1 MNSYRN
7 WAKDLVFLLIY
18 MMSGLVLVLI
28 IDGLLSGTDLTP
40 LNTAVEQFISHFRTP
55 FMTNL
60 MIFVTYIG
68 SPFVLFS
75 VACFLSVVLILHKD
89 SYNALIFLISIMLSV
104 ISFIVLKESFHVSR
118 PDNGLLDFNGWSF
131 PSGHATVAT
140 AFFFSLAHSFFNY
153 SRKVWAKIL
162 VSWGSIFAISIICF
176 SRLYLGAHLM
186 LDILGGIALGLLSV
200 SFVVLFF
207 SIFLGERGL
216 RRVR

>member
-1 MNSYRN
+1 MHLFRN

-40 LNTAVEQFISHFRTP
+40 LNSTVEQFISNFRTP

-75 VACFLSVVLILHKD
+75 VACFLSFFLILHKD
-89 SYNALIFLISIMLSV
+89 SYNAMIFILSIMLSV
-104 ISFIVLKESFHVSR
+104 ISFVVLKESFQVSR
-118 PDNGLLDFNGWSF
+118 PDGGTLDFIGWSF

-153 SRKVWAKIL
+153 SRKLWAKL
-162 VSWGSIFAISIICF
+162 FVTWGSIFAIFVISL
-176 SRLYLGAHLM
+176 SRLYLGAHLT

-216 RRVR
+216 RRRR